1 MDTALRPATRPSARP
16 VPRGRH
22 DAVMFD
28 SDAAFVAAAAAHL
41 REGALLGEEL
51 VVACTT
57 ERAAMLL
64 DALDHPSAV
73 TVLGNG
79 DTYPTPCGAMESY
92 AVATQHALAN
102 GATGLRVVGELPVG
116 TDDHPHTWPGWS
128 RYDALVNAILAPL
141 PFNALCAYDARSAD
155 ESLLAAVRETHTHL
169 WHDGVREANRDYRD
183 PADCL
188 DRWSDPPV
196 LPLELSPPLLEVR
209 DIGDAASVSAA
220 RRRVGDLLSR
230 HDTALVAHADH
241 LPPADPS
248 LVAASEYLLGV
259 DEVLVNA
266 LVHGGGPATLRMW
279 AQHDR
284 VVTTVTDP
292 GAGFDDPYRGY
303 TTRPVGAPES
313 TPPQLGLWLARQM
326 CDDLGVRHDHEG
338 FTVRLRADLDVRF
351 D

>member
-1 MDTALRPATRPSARP
+1 MDSALRPAPRPSARP

-28 SDAAFVAAAAAHL
+28 SDDAFVAAAAAHL
-41 REGALLGEEL
+41 REGARLGEEL

-57 ERAAMLL
+57 ERAHQLL
-64 DALDHPSAV
+64 ESVDDPSEV

-92 AVATQHALAN
+92 VVATQRAIAH
-102 GATGLRVVGELPVG
+102 GSTGLRVVGELPVG

-128 RYDALVNAILAPL
+128 RYEALVNDIFLTL
-141 PFNALCAYDARSAD
+141 PFNALCAYDARKAD
-155 ESLLAAVRETHTHL
+155 DSLLSAVTETHTHL
-169 WHDGVREANRDYRD
+169 WRDGVRHVNGYYRD

-188 DRWSDPPV
+188 ARWSDPPV
-196 LPLELSPPLLEVR
+196 LPLERSAPLLEVR
-209 DIGDAASVSAA
+209 DIRDAAGVRAA

-230 HDTALVAHADH
+230 HDTALVSHADH

-248 LVAASEYLLGV
+248 LVEASEYLLGV

-266 LVHGGGPATLRMW
+266 LVHGRGPTTLRLW
-279 AQHDR
+279 AMHDR

-292 GAGFDDPYRGY
+292 GPGFHDPYRGY
-303 TTRPVGAPES
+303 TTRPVGAS
-313 TPPQLGLWLARQM
+313 KDTPPRLGLWLARQM
-326 CDDLGVRHDHEG
+326 SDELTFRHDDEG

-351 D
+351 G